1 MPQAIVEF
9 KEVAGKTVEKIT
21 LTNESDFRAVT
32 IRFTDRTAMHF
43 TLRSKIDVSPELL
56 DWKTGNGE
64 VIRTYPR
71 VEEAK

>member
-1 MPQAIVEF
+1 MSHVIVEF
-9 KEVAGKTVEKIT
+9 KEAAGKTVEKIT

-43 TLRSKIDVSPELL
+43 TLRPKIDVFPELL
-56 DWKTGNGE
+56 DWKTGNGK
-64 VIRTYPR
+64 VIRTYAR